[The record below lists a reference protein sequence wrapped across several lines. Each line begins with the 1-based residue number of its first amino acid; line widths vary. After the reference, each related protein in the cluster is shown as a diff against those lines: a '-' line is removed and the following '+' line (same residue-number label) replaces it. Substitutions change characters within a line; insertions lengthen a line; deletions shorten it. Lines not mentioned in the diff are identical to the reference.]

1 MYVLRCIKNGY
12 YTEDLEAVL
21 SHWIHTIILI
31 LGERLLAIK
40 LNLIYDV
47 ILDHT
52 QIFLIS
58 EEYKN
63 VVETIA
69 KPRAVPASAGAST
82 SATAKSKNSS
92 N

>member
-1 MYVLRCIKNGY
+1 M
-12 YTEDLEAVL
+12 L

-52 QIFLIS
+52 QILLIS

-63 VVETIA
+63 VETIA
-69 KPRAVPASAGAST
+69 KPRAVPASAGVST
-82 SATAKSKNSS
+82 SATANSKNSS
-92 N
+92 T